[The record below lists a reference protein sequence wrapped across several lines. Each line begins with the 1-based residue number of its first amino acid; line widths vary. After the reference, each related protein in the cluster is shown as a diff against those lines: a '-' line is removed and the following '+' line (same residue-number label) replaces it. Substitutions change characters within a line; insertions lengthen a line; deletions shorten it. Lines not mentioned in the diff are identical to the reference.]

1 MTGAYKLPNLGKKN
15 LFGMRM
21 AFREKGLRQAITNA
35 VVHPQVVGA
44 IVFEIKELERNML
57 LGIPPV
63 LGPDL
68 LFALRSMGHGDEIAL
83 VDGNYPAQD
92 HARRLV
98 RADGH
103 GLLTILQAILQ
114 VLPIDTD
121 TPPGIFRASLQNDPA
136 QSGAIH
142 AAIDKTCKTHGH
154 ATLALAGADL
164 YPRIRAAHTIV
175 ATSETA
181 LFANVILR
189 KGVICHQGTTPE

>member
-1 MTGAYKLPNLGKKN
+1 
-15 LFGMRM
+15 
-21 AFREKGLRQAITNA
+21 
-35 VVHPQVVGA
+35 
-44 IVFEIKELERNML
+44 ML

-68 LFALRSMGHGDEIAL
+68 LYTLRAMGHGDEIAL

-103 GLLTILQAILQ
+103 GLLAILQAILQ
-114 VLPIDTD
+114 VLPIDAD
-121 TPPGIFRASLQNDPA
+121 VPPGIFRAALHNDPA

-142 AAIDKTCKTHGH
+142 AAIDAACAKAGYQTE
-154 ATLALAGADL
+154 ALRGGDL

-189 KGVICHQGTTPE
+189 KGVITSVST